1 MKRAIKS
8 IVAASAA
15 IFMCAAPMA
24 TSVANILPTGC
35 ITASA
40 YYIPNAFD
48 SFDNDWTPTI
58 TGVTEADLNRGINLG
73 HVDYRFDIQNKTA
86 SVQGIDRADSRI
98 KIPARLDING
108 QYYNVTSIANGAF
121 RNKDGK
127 RLPNGDAAPMGAP
140 LTKID
145 LSAAT
150 YLTSIGNEA
159 FQNCTS
165 LESLT
170 IPASVRTIGT
180 KAFENSGIRT
190 LRLERISALSYSSLV
205 LKDRAFAD
213 CKKLTHITNN
223 VTRFT
228 DTAYGIVYD
237 DSSAN
242 AFDGCEKKNIT
253 IGTSY
258 RVIGYKEQFVNNFK
272 RTFNF

>member
-58 TGVTEADLNRGINLG
+58 TGVTEADLNHGINLG
-73 HVDYRFDIQNKTA
+73 HVDYSFNIQDKTA
-86 SVQGIDRADSRI
+86 SVQGIDKADSRI
-98 KIPARLDING
+98 KIPARLSVNG
-108 QYYNVTSIANGAF
+108 EYYNVISIANGAF

-127 RLPNGDAAPMGAP
+127 KLSEDEPAPMGAP

-159 FQNCTS
+159 FQNCTA

-180 KAFENSGIRT
+180 KAFENTGIRT

-205 LKDRAFAD
+205 LKDRAFAN
-213 CKKLTHITNN
+213 CKQLTHITNN

-228 DTAYGIVYD
+228 DTAYGIVFD

-242 AFDGCEKKNIT
+242 AFEDCEKKNIT

-272 RTFNF
+272 RTFGF